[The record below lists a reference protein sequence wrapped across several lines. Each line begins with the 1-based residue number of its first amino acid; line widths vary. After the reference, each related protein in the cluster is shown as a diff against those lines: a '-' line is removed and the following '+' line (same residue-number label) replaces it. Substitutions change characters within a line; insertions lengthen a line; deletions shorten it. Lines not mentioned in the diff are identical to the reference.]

1 MEFAVDGRKVFAAS
15 GGKAF
20 KPELPTVIFIHGAG
34 MDHTVWTLQTRFFAH
49 HGRNV
54 LALDLPGHGRS
65 EGPAVTS
72 IAALADW
79 LVRAMDALKLEK
91 AALVGHSMGALIALE
106 TAARAPA
113 RVWALALLGIAT
125 RMPVHP
131 DLLKSAQSGEH
142 SAIDLITSW
151 GYGRRAH
158 LGGAQAPGTWML
170 GASSRLLERGADR
183 VLGTDLAAC
192 NAYVEAPQAAGK
204 VACPVLVIAGEID
217 RMTAPASARELA
229 ANFQDGRVVTLA
241 GAGHLMMIEQPDR
254 TLDALAEAV

>member
-1 MEFAVDGRKVFAAS
+1 MEFAVDGRKVFAAT

-20 KPELPTVIFIHGAG
+20 KPGLPSVIFIHGAG

-65 EGPAVTS
+65 EGPALTS
-72 IAALADW
+72 ITALAEW
-79 LVRAMDALKLEK
+79 VIGVIDALKLEK
-91 AALVGHSMGALIALE
+91 AALVGHSMGALTALE
-106 TAARAPA
+106 AASRAPG
-113 RVWALALLGIAT
+113 RVWALALLGVAS

-131 DLLKSAQSGEH
+131 DLLKAADSGEH
-142 SAIDLITSW
+142 SAVDLIASW

-170 GASSRLLERGADR
+170 GGGIRLLERGADR
-183 VLGTDLAAC
+183 VLGVDLAAC
-192 NAYVEAPQAAGK
+192 NAYLRAADAAKK
-204 VACPVLVIAGEID
+204 VACPVLLVVGEID
-217 RMTAPASARELA
+217 RMTSPAGARDLA
-229 ANFQDGRVVTLA
+229 KNFPDQRTIMVAN
-241 GAGHLMMIEQPDR
+241 AGHLMMVEQPDR

>member
-1 MEFAVDGRKVFAAS
+1 VELAVDGRRVFAAG

-65 EGPAVTS
+65 EGPALASVG
-72 IAALADW
+72 ALADW
-79 LVRAMDALKLEK
+79 VIRAMDALKLEK
-91 AALVGHSMGALIALE
+91 GALVGHSMGALIALE
-106 TAARAPA
+106 TASRAPS
-113 RVWALALLGIAT
+113 RVWALALLGVAK

-131 DLLKSAQSGEH
+131 DLLKAAQAGEH
-142 SAIDLITSW
+142 AAIDLITSW

-170 GASSRLLERGADR
+170 GGGSRLLERGTDR

-192 NAYVEAPQAAGK
+192 SAYLDAEHAAGK
-204 VACPVLVIAGEID
+204 VTCPVLVIAGESD

-229 ANFQDGRVVTLA
+229 SKFQDGRVVTLS

>member
-1 MEFAVDGRKVFAAS
+1 MDFTVDARKVFAAG

-20 KPELPTVIFIHGAG
+20 KPGLPTVIFIHGAG

-54 LALDLPGHGRS
+54 VALDLPGHGRS
-65 EGPAVTS
+65 EGPAATS
-72 IAALADW
+72 IGASADW
-79 LVRAMDALKLEK
+79 IIRAMDALKLDN

-106 TAARAPA
+106 TASRAPT
-113 RVWALALLGIAT
+113 RVWALGLLGIAA

-131 DLLKSAQSGEH
+131 DLLKAAQSGEH

-170 GASSRLLERGADR
+170 GAGTRLLERGADR

-192 NAYVEAPQAAGK
+192 DAYGDAAQAAAK
-204 VACPVLVIAGEID
+204 VACPALVIAGEID
-217 RMTAPASARELA
+217 RMTPPASARDLA
-229 ANFQDGRVVTLA
+229 ATFQDGRIVTIA

>member
-1 MEFAVDGRKVFAAS
+1 VELLVDGRKVFAAG

-65 EGPAVTS
+65 DGPALTS
-72 IAALADW
+72 VAALAEW
-79 LVRAMDALKLEK
+79 IVRVMDALKLEK
-91 AALVGHSMGALIALE
+91 AALVGHSMGALTALE
-106 TAARAPA
+106 TAARAPT
-113 RVWALALLGIAT
+113 RVWALGLLGIAT

-131 DLLKSAQSGEH
+131 DLLKAAQSGEH
-142 SAIDLITSW
+142 AAIDLITSW

-158 LGGAQAPGTWML
+158 LGGAQAPGAWML
-170 GASSRLLERGADR
+170 GAGARLLERGADR

-192 NAYVEAPQAAGK
+192 DAYLGAVDAAGK
-204 VACPVLVIAGEID
+204 VTCPVLVVAGEID
-217 RMTAPASARELA
+217 RMTAPSSARELVA
-229 ANFQDGRVVTLA
+229 RFQDGRMVTVA
-241 GAGHLMMIEQPDR
+241 NAGHLMMIEQPDR

>member
-1 MEFAVDGRKVFAAS
+1 VFAAT
-15 GGKAF
+15 GGKVF
-20 KPELPTVIFIHGAG
+20 KPELPSIVFIHGAG

-65 EGPAVTS
+65 EGPGLSS
-72 IAALADW
+72 IEALADW
-79 LVRAMDALKLEK
+79 VIRVMDALDLPK
-91 AALVGHSMGALIALE
+91 AALIGHSMGALSALE
-106 TAARAPA
+106 AAARAPS
-113 RVWALALLGIAT
+113 RVWALALLGVAS

-131 DLLKSAQSGEH
+131 DLLRAAEGGDH
-142 SAIDLITSW
+142 SAVDLIASW

-170 GASSRLLERGADR
+170 GGGIRLLERGPDR

-192 NAYVEAPQAAGK
+192 NAYLGAAEAAKK
-204 VACPVLVIAGEID
+204 VTCPVLLIVGEID
-217 RMTAPASARELA
+217 RMTSPAGAGDLARNFPDSRTITV
-229 ANFQDGRVVTLA
+229 AN
-241 GAGHLMMIEQPDR
+241 AGHLMMVEQPDR

>member
-1 MEFAVDGRKVFAAS
+1 MEFLVDGRKVFAAG
-15 GGKAF
+15 GGKPF
-20 KPELPTVIFIHGAG
+20 KSELPTVIFIHGAG

-65 EGPAVTS
+65 EGPAMTS
-72 IAALADW
+72 IGAAADW
-79 LVRAMDALKLEK
+79 VLRAMDTLKLEK

-106 TAARAPA
+106 TAGRAPS
-113 RVWALALLGIAT
+113 RIWALALLGVAA

-131 DLLKSAQSGEH
+131 DLLKAAQSGEH
-142 SAIDLITSW
+142 AAVDLITSW

-170 GASSRLLERGADR
+170 GAGARLLERGTDR

-192 NAYVEAPQAAGK
+192 NAYLDAERAAGR
-204 VACPVLVIAGEID
+204 VTCPVLVVAGETD
-217 RMTAPASARELA
+217 RMTAPRSARELA
-229 ANFQDGRVVTLA
+229 AKFQGGRVVA
-241 GAGHLMMIEQPDR
+241 IADAGHLMMIEQPDR
-254 TLDALAEAV
+254 TLDALAEVV

>member
-1 MEFAVDGRKVFAAS
+1 MDFVVDGRKVFAAG
-15 GGKAF
+15 GGKPF
-20 KPELPTVIFIHGAG
+20 KSELPSVIFIHGAG

-65 EGPAVTS
+65 EGPAPVS
-72 IAALADW
+72 IAAAAEW
-79 LVRAMDALKLEK
+79 VMRAMDALKLEK

-106 TAARAPA
+106 TAAKAPS
-113 RVWALALLGIAT
+113 RVWALALLGVAA

-131 DLLKSAQSGEH
+131 DLLKAAQSGEH

-170 GASSRLLERGADR
+170 GGGTRLLERGADR

-192 NAYVEAPQAAGK
+192 NAYLDASQAAAK
-204 VACPVLVIAGEID
+204 VACPVLVIAGETD
-217 RMTAPASARELA
+217 RMTAPASARDLA
-229 ANFQDGRVVTLA
+229 TKFQEGRVVTIA

>member
-1 MEFAVDGRKVFAAS
+1 MELTVDGRKVFAAG

-65 EGPAVTS
+65 DGPALTS
-72 IAALADW
+72 IGALADW
-79 LVRAMDALKLEK
+79 VIRAMDALKLDK
-91 AALVGHSMGALIALE
+91 AAFVGHSMGALIALE
-106 TAARAPA
+106 TAARAPT
-113 RVWALALLGIAT
+113 RVWALALLGVAP

-131 DLLKSAQSGEH
+131 DLLKAAQAGAHE
-142 SAIDLITSW
+142 AIDLLTSW

-158 LGGAQAPGTWML
+158 LGGAQAPGAWML
-170 GASSRLLERGADR
+170 GAGARLMERASDR

-192 NAYVEAPQAAGK
+192 NAYLDAAEAAGK
-204 VACPVLVIAGEID
+204 VTCPALVIAGEID
-217 RMTAPASARELA
+217 RMTAPAGARELA
-229 ANFQDGRVVTLA
+229 ARFQDGRLIA
-241 GAGHLMMIEQPDR
+241 IPNAGHLMMIEQPDR

>member
-1 MEFAVDGRKVFAAS
+1 VELTVDGRKVFAAG

-34 MDHTVWTLQTRFFAH
+34 MDHTIWTLQTRFFAH

-65 EGPAVTS
+65 EGPALASVG
-72 IAALADW
+72 ALADW
-79 LVRAMDALKLEK
+79 VIRAMDALKLEK

-106 TAARAPA
+106 TASRAPS
-113 RVWALALLGIAT
+113 RVWALALLGVAK

-131 DLLKSAQSGEH
+131 DLLKAAQAGEH
-142 SAIDLITSW
+142 AAIDLITSW

-170 GASSRLLERGADR
+170 GGGSRLLERGTDR

-192 NAYVEAPQAAGK
+192 NAYLDADHAAGK
-204 VACPVLVIAGEID
+204 VTCPVLVIAGESD

-229 ANFQDGRVVTLA
+229 SKFQDGRVVTLS

>member
-1 MEFAVDGRKVFAAS
+1 MEFVVDGRKVFAAG
-15 GGKAF
+15 GGKPF
-20 KPELPTVIFIHGAG
+20 KSELPTVIFIHGAG

-54 LALDLPGHGRS
+54 LAIDLPGHGRS
-65 EGPAVTS
+65 EGPAPTS
-72 IAALADW
+72 IGASADW
-79 LVRAMDALKLEK
+79 VIRAMDALKLEK
-91 AALVGHSMGALIALE
+91 AAIVGHSMGALIALE
-106 TAARAPA
+106 AAARAPS
-113 RVWALALLGIAT
+113 RVWTLALLGVAT

-142 SAIDLITSW
+142 AAIDLITSW

-170 GASSRLLERGADR
+170 GAGARLLERGADC

-192 NAYVEAPQAAGK
+192 NAYVDAPQAAAK
-204 VACPVLVIAGEID
+204 VTCPVLVIAGEAD

-229 ANFQDGRVVTLA
+229 GKFQGGRVVTVA

>member
-1 MEFAVDGRKVFAAS
+1 MTVDGRTVFAAG
-15 GGKAF
+15 GGKPF
-20 KPELPTVIFIHGAG
+20 KAELPTVIFIHGAG

-65 EGPAVTS
+65 QGPALPT
-72 IAALADW
+72 IHALADW
-79 LVRAMDALKLEK
+79 IVRVMDALK
-91 AALVGHSMGALIALE
+91 LE
-106 TAARAPA
+106 TAARAPS
-113 RVWALALLGIAT
+113 RVWALALLGVAT

-131 DLLKSAQSGEH
+131 DLLKAAQTGEH

-158 LGGAQAPGTWML
+158 LGGAQAPGAWML
-170 GASSRLLERGADR
+170 GAGARLLERGADR

-192 NAYVEAPQAAGK
+192 NAYVDAVDAAGK
-204 VACPVLVIAGEID
+204 VTCPVLVVAGEID
-217 RMTAPASARELA
+217 RMTAPSSARELA
-229 ANFQDGRVVTLA
+229 ARFQDGRIVTVA
-241 GAGHLMMIEQPDR
+241 NAGHLMMIEQPDR

>member
-1 MEFAVDGRKVFAAS
+1 MDFAVDARKVFAAG

-65 EGPAVTS
+65 AGPALTS
-72 IAALADW
+72 VGARADW
-79 LVRAMDALKLEK
+79 LLRAMDALKLEK
-91 AALVGHSMGALIALE
+91 AALVGHSMGGLIALE
-106 TAARAPA
+106 TAARAPSRA
-113 RVWALALLGIAT
+113 WALALLGVAT

-131 DLLKSAQSGEH
+131 DLLKAAQSGEH

-170 GASSRLLERGADR
+170 GAGSRLLERGTDH

-192 NAYVEAPQAAGK
+192 DAYVEAPQAAAK
-204 VACPVLVIAGEID
+204 VTCSVLVIAGETD

-229 ANFQDGRVVTLA
+229 AKFQDGHVVMLA
-241 GAGHLMMIEQPDR
+241 GAGHLMMVEQPDR